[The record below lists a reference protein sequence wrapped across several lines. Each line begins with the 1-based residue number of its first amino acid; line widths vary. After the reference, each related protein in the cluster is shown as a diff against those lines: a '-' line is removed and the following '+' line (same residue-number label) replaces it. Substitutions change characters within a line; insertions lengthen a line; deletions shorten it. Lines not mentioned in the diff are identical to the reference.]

1 MHWLGTLLEFLG
13 SIPTRKDLRSPG
25 CLIALAVLGLVAL
38 LTLMQLGIETLSDA
52 LFLN

>member
-1 MHWLGTLLEFLG
+1 VHWLSQFFDLLG

-25 CLIALAVLGLVAL
+25 CLIALAVTGLGVL
-38 LTLMQLGIETLSDA
+38 LTLMSLGIEMLSDA